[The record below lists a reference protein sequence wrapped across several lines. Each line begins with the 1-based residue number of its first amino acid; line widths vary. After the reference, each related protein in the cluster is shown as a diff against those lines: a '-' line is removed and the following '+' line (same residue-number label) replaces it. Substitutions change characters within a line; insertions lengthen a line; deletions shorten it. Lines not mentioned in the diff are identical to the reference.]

1 MPVRVSHGKDLEI
14 RMEFESGVDSSE
26 LSLVHRGSPE
36 VSAAADNH
44 GAGLVVDVA
53 IVGGGGAG
61 LNLVLALDHAAR
73 VSGRRAPSVA
83 LIDPVRRSGQ
93 DRTWCWWA
101 GVEGQPEWVTP
112 LLTRSW
118 PTMRMVDAG
127 GHAKSYDLAPLR
139 YQMLRS
145 ADLYAAADAALERL
159 GGVRI
164 TAAADRVSDGMPHA
178 VVRAGD
184 QRVMASWV
192 FDSRPTPPTGPGSTA
207 LLQHFRGWT
216 VRFAPGTV
224 KLDENVATLMD
235 FSVPQPA
242 RGVAFAYCLPLSE
255 DTALVEY
262 TEFSPSVL
270 DSARYDEALRS
281 YLARTWGGLAYTV
294 EDVEDGVIPMTDAT
308 FARRTGDRLFRLG
321 TAGGATRASTGYTFS
336 AMQRQA
342 TQIAELLLEDR
353 LPVPPRPYPMRHR
366 WMDAVLLR
374 ALDRGYIDGPRLFA
388 GLFADH
394 PSDRVIRFLDG
405 TSSAVDEL
413 AIMGST
419 PTPAMMRSALEDA
432 SARFRRV
439 LSGRS

>member
-1 MPVRVSHGKDLEI
+1 MSQVSHG
-14 RMEFESGVDSSE
+14 
-26 LSLVHRGSPE
+26 
-36 VSAAADNH
+36 
-44 GAGLVVDVA
+44 AGIVVDVA

-73 VSGRRAPSVA
+73 ASGRPAPSIA

-101 GVEGQPEWVTP
+101 GPQGQPEWVEP

-118 PTMRMVDAG
+118 PTMKMVDGVGA
-127 GHAKSYDLAPLR
+127 SRTYDLAPLR

-164 TAAADRVSDGMPHA
+164 TAAADHVTDGMPHA

-184 QRVMASWV
+184 ERVRASWV
-192 FDSRPTPPTGPGSTA
+192 FDSRPTPPTGPASTT

-216 VRFAPGTV
+216 VRFAPGAV

-235 FSVPQPA
+235 FSVPQPS
-242 RGVAFAYCLPLSE
+242 RGVAFAYCLPLSA
-255 DTALVEY
+255 DSALIEY
-262 TEFSPSVL
+262 TEFSPAVL
-270 DSARYDEALRS
+270 EPDRYDEALRS
-281 YLARTWGGLAYTV
+281 YLARAWGGLPYTV
-294 EDVEDGVIPMTDAT
+294 EAVEDGVIPMTDAT

-342 TQIAELLLEDR
+342 AEIAELLLADR
-353 LPVPPRPYPMRHR
+353 LPVPPRPYPLRHR
-366 WMDAVLLR
+366 WMDAVMLR
-374 ALDRGYIDGPRLFA
+374 ALDRGYVDGPGLFA

-405 TSSAVDEL
+405 TSTPADEL

-419 PTPAMMRSALEDA
+419 PTPAMMRSAFEDV
-432 SARFRRV
+432 SARLRRR
-439 LSGRS
+439 LNAIR